1 MDIRYNTDI
10 YKFEVLAV
18 ADERIEVGEYI
29 QAFNDLTAQ
38 NIPCG
43 KIYQSS
49 GLKTHVERHHPDEV
63 DLIRYVPDVIREP
76 EYIGKHPKEGSS
88 VELIKKINKNVMVC
102 IKLDNKNG
110 YLYVASVFSISEAKL
125 NNRLNSGRV
134 KRC

>member
-1 MDIRYNTDI
+1 M
-10 YKFEVLAV
+10 
-18 ADERIEVGEYI
+18 
-29 QAFNDLTAQ
+29 
-38 NIPCG
+38 
-43 KIYQSS
+43 
-49 GLKTHVERHHPDEV
+49 
-63 DLIRYVPDVIREP
+63 IRYVPDVIREP